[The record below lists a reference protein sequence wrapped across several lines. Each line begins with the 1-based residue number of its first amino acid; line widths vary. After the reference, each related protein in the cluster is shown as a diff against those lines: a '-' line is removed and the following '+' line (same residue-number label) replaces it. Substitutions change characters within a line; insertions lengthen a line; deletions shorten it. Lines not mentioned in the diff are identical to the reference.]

1 MPLNI
6 GNIYKLSLLIV
17 CWALPITAHASLQLT
32 EILPDPVGDDS
43 AEWIEIFNNDNNEI
57 STEGWAITVKTR
69 TTKLPSHTIL
79 PHQYLVL
86 TKSETGFTLTNTGAD
101 ISLIDQT
108 NTVVT
113 QLTYAQAPAGQ
124 SYALI
129 NNSWMWTKKP
139 TPGQENVVEA
149 IETKSVSQAQS
160 AITNPYPYF
169 EVKDIYQLKSGAKAT
184 VSGVVVALPAEVGE
198 HFAFVDG
205 LQLNLTVGSWP
216 ALAWGDVI
224 KVKGSA
230 SHTKTYGTRLNV
242 RSPDDINVL
251 KNETPPEPLVLNLA
265 DIDELYEGRL
275 IKTSGLVANKGSNWF
290 TIESDDKTLHV
301 TLKNRELSW
310 PKLSAD
316 NHIEITGLITLSD
329 GELRLW
335 PRVPQDIILNQPT
348 SVEAV
353 AETIDLSKKEPTDW
367 RGYIV
372 LIFLGLIL
380 LIGWLWEKGKL
391 AKFYQKA
398 IEFLRQKIKH

>member
-43 AEWIEIFNNDNNEI
+43 AEWIELFNNSDKEI
-57 STEGWAITVKTR
+57 STDDWAITVKTR
-69 TTKLPSHTIL
+69 TTKLPPHSVL

-230 SHTKTYGTRLNV
+230 SHTKAYGTRLNV
-242 RSPDDINVL
+242 HSPDDINVL
-251 KNETPPEPLVLNLA
+251 KSVTPPEPMALNLA

>member
-1 MPLNI
+1 M
-6 GNIYKLSLLIV
+6 
-17 CWALPITAHASLQLT
+17 
-32 EILPDPVGDDS
+32 
-43 AEWIEIFNNDNNEI
+43 
-57 STEGWAITVKTR
+57 
-69 TTKLPSHTIL
+69 
-79 PHQYLVL
+79 
-86 TKSETGFTLTNTGAD
+86 
-101 ISLIDQT
+101 
-108 NTVVT
+108 
-113 QLTYAQAPAGQ
+113 
-124 SYALI
+124 
-129 NNSWMWTKKP
+129 
-139 TPGQENVVEA
+139 
-149 IETKSVSQAQS
+149 
-160 AITNPYPYF
+160 
-169 EVKDIYQLKSGAKAT
+169 
-184 VSGVVVALPAEVGE
+184 
-198 HFAFVDG
+198 
-205 LQLNLTVGSWP
+205 QLNLTVGSWP